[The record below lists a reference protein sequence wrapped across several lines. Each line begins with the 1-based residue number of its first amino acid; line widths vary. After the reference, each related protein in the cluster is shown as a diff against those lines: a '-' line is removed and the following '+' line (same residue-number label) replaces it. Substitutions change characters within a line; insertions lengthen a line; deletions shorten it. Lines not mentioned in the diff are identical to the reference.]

1 MVEDLELEQSW
12 VADAR
17 ELLGPF
23 FLFLFIF
30 NISFFKNNFLT
41 KEKKRKK
48 ERTLP
53 FEGRNMGCRD
63 CPSEQS

>member
-30 NISFFKNNFLT
+30 NIFSFKNNFLI

-48 ERTLP
+48 
-53 FEGRNMGCRD
+53 
-63 CPSEQS
+63 